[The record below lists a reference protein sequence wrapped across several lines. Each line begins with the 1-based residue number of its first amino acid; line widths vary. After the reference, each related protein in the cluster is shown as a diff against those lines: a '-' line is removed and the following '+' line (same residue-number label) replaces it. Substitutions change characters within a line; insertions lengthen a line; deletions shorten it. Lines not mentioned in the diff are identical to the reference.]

1 VEDLSAAVRAAQGG
15 DDAAFGALFRAVQPR
30 LLRYLPVLV
39 GDDAEDVA
47 SEAWLQV
54 ARDLGDFRGNTDDF
68 RGWVTTIARNRA
80 LDHLRRRRRRPT
92 TTGSLEHLG
101 PLPGADNTERS
112 ALDSVDTARA
122 LALIARLPRDQ
133 AEAVMLRVVMGL
145 DSAHA
150 ARVLGKR
157 PGAVRTAAYRGLRNL
172 AKQLQQGSHP
182 HHPADPPRGT
192 TSTQGVT
199 DRRTASLRDTR

>member
-1 VEDLSAAVRAAQGG
+1 MEDLSAAVRAAQGG
-15 DDAAFGALFRAVQPR
+15 DDAAFGVLFRAVQPR

-54 ARDLGDFRGNTDDF
+54 ARDLGDFRGDMDDF

-80 LDHLRRRRRRPT
+80 LDHLRRQRRRPG
-92 TTGSLEHLG
+92 TTGSFEHLG
-101 PLPGADNTERS
+101 ALPGDDDTERS

-122 LALIARLPRDQ
+122 LALIAQLPRDQ

-157 PGAVRTAAYRGLRNL
+157 AGAVRTAAYRGLRNL
-172 AKQLQQGSHP
+172 AKKLQRGHHT
-182 HHPADPPRGT
+182 HHPADTKRGT
-192 TSTQGVT
+192 PPTQGVT
-199 DRRTASLRDTR
+199 DRRTSSLRDTT

>member
-1 VEDLSAAVRAAQGG
+1 
-15 DDAAFGALFRAVQPR
+15 VQPR

-54 ARDLGDFRGNTDDF
+54 ARDLADFRGDMDDF

-80 LDHLRRRRRRPT
+80 LDHLRRQRRRPGT
-92 TTGSLEHLG
+92 SGSLEHLG
-101 PLPGADNTERS
+101 ALPGGDNTERS

-122 LALIARLPRDQ
+122 LALIAQLPRDQ

-157 PGAVRTAAYRGLRNL
+157 AGAVRTAAYRGLRNL
-172 AKQLQQGSHP
+172 AKQLQQGRHT
-182 HHPADPPRGT
+182 HHPTDLKHGAPPAE
-192 TSTQGVT
+192 GVT
-199 DRRTASLRDTR
+199 DRRTSSLRDTT